1 MKPVGPGAGAASST
15 PASAGGA
22 AKAVAK
28 GAAKV
33 PAPRSA
39 LFRSTAFRLTLLYM
53 GVFAIFA
60 AFALGYVAWNAR
72 SLIEEQ
78 IRQTIDAEI
87 TGLSEQFR
95 QGGIRR
101 LVTVIEQRARG
112 PGASLYLVTTPFGER
127 LAGNVEQVPVGL
139 LDRAGESEIPFSRN
153 GEEQP
158 AARPA
163 VAIVRVYLLPA
174 GFRVLVGRDASER
187 DRLRAVVRRA
197 GGWSLGVV
205 LVLGVLGGFV
215 IARRILKRVDA
226 MSATTL
232 SIMSSDLK
240 DRLPLAG
247 NGDELDRLAGNLNTM
262 LDRITVLMG
271 GIRQVSDTIAHD
283 LKTPLTRLRN
293 RAEEALRPTATP
305 EDMRRALEGVTD
317 DADNLIRVFNALLM
331 IARLEAGQAREVMA
345 PFDASAAAEG
355 VAELYEALAEEAG
368 ASFTC
373 AIAPG
378 ITAHGNRELVGQ
390 ALSNMIDNALKYG
403 SPAAGGAPTITFGL
417 ARDGANVVFSVSDH
431 GPGIPPDQHSRA
443 LERFGRLDSSRSQP
457 GFGLGLSL
465 VRAVAQIHDGTLDL
479 KDNAPG
485 LSVVLSIPAARAS
498 GEPDGR

>member
-1 MKPVGPGAGAASST
+1 
-15 PASAGGA
+15 
-22 AKAVAK
+22 
-28 GAAKV
+28 
-33 PAPRSA
+33 
-39 LFRSTAFRLTLLYM
+39 
-53 GVFAIFA
+53 
-60 AFALGYVAWNAR
+60 
-72 SLIEEQ
+72 
-78 IRQTIDAEI
+78 
-87 TGLSEQFR
+87 
-95 QGGIRR
+95 
-101 LVTVIEQRARG
+101 
-112 PGASLYLVTTPFGER
+112 
-127 LAGNVEQVPVGL
+127 
-139 LDRAGESEIPFSRN
+139 
-153 GEEQP
+153 
-158 AARPA
+158 
-163 VAIVRVYLLPA
+163 VAIVRVYVLPA

>member
-1 MKPVGPGAGAASST
+1 MSRVKPN
-15 PASAGGA
+15 PASTF
-22 AKAVAK
+22 
-28 GAAKV
+28 
-33 PAPRSA
+33 PQPPRSA
-39 LFRSTAFRLTLLYM
+39 LFRSTAFRLTLVYM

-72 SLIEEQ
+72 RLIEDQ

-87 TGLSEQFR
+87 IGLSEQFR

-101 LVTVIEQRARG
+101 LVNVIERRSGG

-139 LDRAGESEIPFSRN
+139 LDRAGESEMPFSRN
-153 GEEQP
+153 SDDQP
-158 AARPA
+158 SARPA
-163 VAIVRVYLLPA
+163 LAIVRVYVLPA

-293 RAEEALRPTATP
+293 RADEALRPNATP
-305 EDMRRALEGVTD
+305 QDMRRALEGVTE

-345 PFDASAAAEG
+345 PFDASAAAEA
-355 VAELYEALAEEAG
+355 VAELYDALAEEAG
-368 ASFTC
+368 AELTS
-373 AIAPG
+373 AITPG
-378 ITAHGNRELVGQ
+378 ITMHGSRELVGQ

-403 SPAAGGAPTITFGL
+403 QPAYGGPARIALGL
-417 ARDGANVVFSVSDH
+417 SREGNNVVFSVADH
-431 GPGIPPDQHSRA
+431 GPGIPPDQHGRA
-443 LERFGRLDSSRSQP
+443 LERFGRLDTSRSKP

-465 VRAVAQIHDGTLDL
+465 VRAVAQIHDGSLQL

-485 LSVVLSIPAARAS
+485 LVVVLSIPAARLQA
-498 GEPDGR
+498 GEAAHERTGGAGDER